1 MEVETIVGQRSS
13 YSTGLL
19 HRHVRSEHRPA
30 RLAKVLILILVGYLV
45 ATTGAAAAV
54 DCSLPA
60 IAQARQQ
67 FRQTYAA
74 QDFGGAEDIL
84 SALRN
89 DCITGK
95 NVDSVLAAEIASDYA
110 LTAHRNGDDDVC
122 INALAGYSPWQR
134 PPTAAMAKLPER
146 LRRAIMFNYKLCEP
160 WCTGVDHYTDAS
172 CASLRVQQG
181 LDKMLPG
188 DFAEKPCTF
197 DTGGSPTLALADGSC
212 LAVYAPPN
220 GRAKSED
227 DEKDPASVCPRVARV
242 LQKNGAVVADTL
254 DVPAQSMLRRPVLC
268 CVPIDLAMDH
278 GGRIEVTP
286 SDNPPED
293 CHSGHRAA
301 PQQDILRLRN
311 TRLVL
316 EHRLDV
322 GND

>member
-1 MEVETIVGQRSS
+1 M
-13 YSTGLL
+13 
-19 HRHVRSEHRPA
+19 
-30 RLAKVLILILVGYLV
+30 RLVLVLVLILVSCLI

-54 DCSLPA
+54 DCSPPA
-60 IAQARQQ
+60 IAQARER
-67 FRQTYAA
+67 FRQAYAA

-84 SALRN
+84 NSLWN
-89 DCITGK
+89 GCISGK
-95 NVDSVLAAEIASDYA
+95 DVAPVLAAEIASDYA
-110 LTAHRNGDDDVC
+110 LAAHHSGDDDVC
-122 INALAGYSPWQR
+122 IEALARYSPWQR
-134 PPTAAMAKLPER
+134 SPTAAMARLPER
-146 LRRAIMFNYKLCEP
+146 LQRAIIFNYKLCEP
-160 WCTGVDHYTDAS
+160 WCADVDHYTDAS
-172 CASLRVQQG
+172 CVSLRVQQG

-188 DFAEKPCTF
+188 DFAERPCPF
-197 DTGGSPTLALADGSC
+197 DTGGSPTLALPDGTC

-220 GRAKSED
+220 GRAKSQD

-254 DVPAQSMLRRPVLC
+254 DVPAQSMLRQPVLC

-293 CHSGHRAA
+293 CHSGHGAA

-311 TRLVL
+311 SRLVL
-316 EHRLDV
+316 EHRLDA